1 MSCCCSVEELCPV
14 KESCPCNLT
23 PWAFWVGPRP
33 VIPLQLHPD
42 VGLERIFGPRIT
54 TTNSMDTVDS
64 RGPEWLPWICWAL
77 CVKLTSPA
85 CCLALTNCLLQRL
98 NHQLSQN
105 NGIFPDFAW
114 DLAQAYVL
122 LWYTHAWK
130 PNLKRKS
137 TSNWMPVPCKV
148 LFMLIAVILKD
159 NICILVSLRVWLQRA
174 RMPLSTSAP
183 WPVRRAVPWRQALQ
197 PFLWAGMKLFLTDW
211 SEAWIEKLERH
222 CFTPSS
228 CSG

>member
-1 MSCCCSVEELCPV
+1 MPEDGGSPSESYFHTLKLRLHDMKICGVSGLMSCCCSVEELCPV
-14 KESCPCNLT
+14 KESCLCNLT

-64 RGPEWLPWICWAL
+64 RGPEWLPWIFWAL

-130 PNLKRKS
+130 PNLKRKKYFKLNAS
-137 TSNWMPVPCKV
+137 
-148 LFMLIAVILKD
+148 
-159 NICILVSLRVWLQRA
+159 
-174 RMPLSTSAP
+174 PL
-183 WPVRRAVPWRQALQ
+183 
-197 PFLWAGMKLFLTDW
+197 
-211 SEAWIEKLERH
+211 
-222 CFTPSS
+222 
-228 CSG
+228 